1 MEKPPARLI
10 PLLTAAADLRA
21 AGGSWAKAAD
31 KVQRD
36 AETCRHWPRRYP
48 DAWKRLYRQAEDLML
63 HQAGAEAVATLRGL
77 LVDPDSKVRLGASR
91 ALLRAQA
98 GARALEGPPGPE
110 PPDDGFRAYLPYLKS
125 LSDAELVARVRS
137 YLNAPDADDEDD
149 PPPAAK
155 FGPASP
161 PTTAPPAVP
170 VVSPAPTDL
179 PGRTPAEG
187 ERPRS
192 DAGVIA
198 PAAPGGGHEAPEPS
212 PDRGQPSIETAPG
225 SGGPACRVVPAARAA
240 DQHAGA
246 GAGPCGGVASVP
258 VAAPPATA
266 APAVGAGGPGAPPG
280 AAPAPGREGVRPAG
294 EESTPGGREWAD
306 GRERPGPGPPE
317 PRIW

>member
-77 LVDPDSKVRLGASR
+77 LVDPDPKVRLGASR

-125 LSDAELVARVRS
+125 LSDAELLARAKS
-137 YLNAPDADDEDD
+137 YLNSPDAEDAAADD
-149 PPPAAK
+149 PPP
-155 FGPASP
+155 PASP
-161 PTTAPPAVP
+161 PSAPAPAPPL
-170 VVSPAPTDL
+170 VSPPPADL
-179 PGRTPAEG
+179 PGRPPAEG
-187 ERPRS
+187 PRQQNDTAS
-192 DAGVIA
+192 VA
-198 PAAPGGGHEAPEPS
+198 PAAPGSDQEAP
-212 PDRGQPSIETAPG
+212 
-225 SGGPACRVVPAARAA
+225 
-240 DQHAGA
+240 
-246 GAGPCGGVASVP
+246 
-258 VAAPPATA
+258 PP
-266 APAVGAGGPGAPPG
+266 
-280 AAPAPGREGVRPAG
+280 
-294 EESTPGGREWAD
+294 
-306 GRERPGPGPPE
+306 
-317 PRIW
+317 